1 MTRRRLSGADRRA
14 QLLDVARDIVAEGG
28 YPALTIERVAGGSGV
43 TRTVVYQQFTD
54 LAGLTTALLDR
65 ESAIAFAGMS
75 TVDRPDFDTEQLGRC
90 ILAYLHA
97 APTSWR
103 IILRPPDGA
112 PPEVRQRIDLG
123 RAYARKVAARPLSL
137 AAGVDIDPDATT
149 VRVLLSAVEEL
160 ARIHLEDPEGH
171 PDDEVLTHLRSLVEW
186 AAKTA
191 GRVGAPDTGT
201 RRCASDT

>member
-1 MTRRRLSGADRRA
+1 MTRRRLSGAERRA
-14 QLLDVARDIVAEGG
+14 QLLDAARDIVAEDG
-28 YPALTIERVAGGSGV
+28 YPALSIEQVASRTGV

-65 ESAIAFAGMS
+65 ESAIAFAGMGS
-75 TVDRPDFDTEQLGRC
+75 VDQPDLDSEQLGKG

-112 PPEVRQRIDLG
+112 PPELRERIELG

-149 VRVLLSAVEEL
+149 VRILLSAIEEL
-160 ARIHLEDPEGH
+160 ARIHLDDPAGH
-171 PDDEVLTHLRSLVEW
+171 PDDEVLDHLRSLSAW
-186 AAKTA
+186 AVTTTRATA
-191 GRVGAPDTGT
+191 G
-201 RRCASDT
+201 

>member
-28 YPALTIERVAGGSGV
+28 YPALTIERVAGQSGI

-65 ESAIAFAGMS
+65 ESAIAFAGMR
-75 TVDRPDFDTEQLGRC
+75 TVDQPDLDPEQLGRG

-112 PPEVRQRIDLG
+112 PPQVRERIEVG
-123 RAYARKVAARPLSL
+123 RCYARKVAARPLSV
-137 AAGVDIDPDATT
+137 AAGVDVDPDGTT
-149 VRVLLSAVEEL
+149 VRILLSAIEEL
-160 ARIHLEDPEGH
+160 ARIHLEDPSGH
-171 PDDEVLTHLRSLVEW
+171 PDDEVRAHLRSLVDW
-186 AAKTA
+186 AVTFSAAAARA
-191 GRVGAPDTGT
+191 G
-201 RRCASDT
+201 

>member
-1 MTRRRLSGADRRA
+1 MTRRRLSGAERRA
-14 QLLDVARDIVAEGG
+14 QLLDAARDIVAEDG
-28 YPALTIERVAGGSGV
+28 YPALTIEQVASRTSV

-65 ESAIAFAGMS
+65 ESAVAFAGMGS
-75 TVDRPDFDTEQLGRC
+75 VDQPDLDSEQLGRG

-97 APTSWR
+97 APASWR

-112 PPEVRQRIDLG
+112 PPELRERIELG

-149 VRVLLSAVEEL
+149 VRVLLSAIEEL
-160 ARIHLEDPEGH
+160 ARIHLDDPVGH
-171 PDDEVLTHLRSLVEW
+171 PDDEVLDHLRSLSVW
-186 AAKTA
+186 AVATTRKATA
-191 GRVGAPDTGT
+191 G
-201 RRCASDT
+201 

>member
-14 QLLDVARDIVAEGG
+14 QLLDVARDIVADGG
-28 YPALTIERVAGGSGV
+28 YPALTIERVAGRSGV

-75 TVDRPDFDTEQLGRC
+75 TVDQPDLDPGELGRG
-90 ILAYLHA
+90 ILDYLHA

-112 PPEVRQRIDLG
+112 PPQVAERIELG
-123 RAYARKVAARPLSL
+123 RRYARKVAAHPLSV
-137 AAGVDIDPDATT
+137 AVGVDVDPDGTT
-149 VRVLLSAVEEL
+149 VRILLSAIEEL
-160 ARIHLEDPEGH
+160 ARLHLEDPVAH
-171 PDDEVLTHLRSLVEW
+171 PDELVLSYLRSLVVW
-186 AAKTA
+186 AVTISAEQ
-191 GRVGAPDTGT
+191 T
-201 RRCASDT
+201 RTHP